1 MRSHALLSTLFVTLA
16 ASCFAQTPSEDALPD
31 APQPQPSVVATS
43 PTPPPVTRPTAGFFT
58 FRKSYLD
65 PPLRTNKQVLTSKLF
80 LIMHGMLLASL
91 AVDKWRLPDARA
103 LGRGSPGGCRDYRA
117 GLSHGSILYPGVYGG
132 TPDLWDSALRSRR
145 CAEGFEIGVE
155 RRARSSST
163 GPWLWDAK
171 PTHRVKM
178 KIAHYLMRKSPV
190 LGPRAQLGSAQRIL
204 LF

>member
-65 PPLRTNKQVLTSKLF
+65 PPLRSNKQVLTSKLF

-91 AVDKWRLPDARA
+91 AVDKWRLPDAREHWAEEVPAVAGITA
-103 LGRGSPGGCRDYRA
+103 LD
-117 GLSHGSILYPGVYGG
+117 
-132 TPDLWDSALRSRR
+132 
-145 CAEGFEIGVE
+145 
-155 RRARSSST
+155 
-163 GPWLWDAK
+163 
-171 PTHRVKM
+171 
-178 KIAHYLMRKSPV
+178 YLMDRFFT
-190 LGPRAQLGSAQRIL
+190 RAYMVAPAIYGIQHYVREALQKGSK
-204 LF
+204 